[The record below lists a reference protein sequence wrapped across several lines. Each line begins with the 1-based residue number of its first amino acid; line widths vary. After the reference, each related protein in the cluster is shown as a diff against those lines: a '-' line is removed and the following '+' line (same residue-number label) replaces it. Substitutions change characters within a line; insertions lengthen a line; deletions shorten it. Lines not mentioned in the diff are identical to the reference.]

1 MICLWRKYFLIW
13 MLLGKWKTI
22 RDVWKMENK
31 CNNWNILNITTNLLL
46 FFYNKYKYLS
56 RGYGKIFFLFELLVD
71 PYVAVKINI
80 DPYFL
85 HSVSYNI
92 TSYISIVQY
101 HNQLIYIDILLWSC
115 SDFTFFMHSFVCV
128 FRSMQFYSMC
138 RLVWPPPQW
147 RYRTDL

>member
-1 MICLWRKYFLIW
+1 M
-13 MLLGKWKTI
+13 
-22 RDVWKMENK
+22 
-31 CNNWNILNITTNLLL
+31 
-46 FFYNKYKYLS
+46 
-56 RGYGKIFFLFELLVD
+56 D

-147 RYRTDL
+147 RYRTDLLQGLLVNSFYRYTLLTTPTSCLTTINVFFMSVVLSFYKWYVNRSYSTLQLFEIGFFHSV